1 VVDGAPRYL
10 LLDEPVSNLDIRHQ
24 LAIMEI
30 ARDFAEGGGGVIA
43 VLHDLNL
50 AAMYADRIAVMS
62 RGRIAAAGAPR
73 EVITDELM
81 EDVFGCALK
90 VSAMPAAGQLFVLP
104 QSVAMR

>member
-1 VVDGAPRYL
+1 
-10 LLDEPVSNLDIRHQ
+10 
-24 LAIMEI
+24 
-30 ARDFAEGGGGVIA
+30 
-43 VLHDLNL
+43 
-50 AAMYADRIAVMS
+50 MS